1 MRFPPLITSLSKK
14 VNTKKIDINGDYLL
28 YLAQF
33 WAHKNHTYIVN
44 AINYLKKIK
53 KLDFKVVFTG
63 YDKGNLYKI
72 KMLIKKFNLQ
82 KNFLIFNYVDD
93 HTLRDLYKNCLAVI
107 IPTMVAPHT
116 FLLYEAF
123 FLENL

>member
-1 MRFPPLITSLSKK
+1 LRFPPLITSLSKK

-53 KLDFKVVFTG
+53 KLDFKVFFTG
-63 YDKGNLYKI
+63 YDKGNL
-72 KMLIKKFNLQ
+72 
-82 KNFLIFNYVDD
+82 
-93 HTLRDLYKNCLAVI
+93 
-107 IPTMVAPHT
+107 
-116 FLLYEAF
+116 
-123 FLENL
+123 